1 MSICFS
7 FKNKTS
13 SERCSS
19 KSLNGL
25 LFCRRHSRYNS
36 PRNWFMEENRL
47 SKIIKIQKV
56 WRGYFLRFWLK
67 LAGTGVI
74 NRKLCSNNEELCTL
88 DDRNSVDPLW
98 YFSFEEDKNVW
109 WFDIR
114 TIWESTLVKN
124 IPDNP
129 FNRNKLTIETRTRLR
144 KLAHLHSRRLHWLH
158 HDKNIVFT
166 EEERNIRNWR
176 QVSQILDE
184 NGFYE
189 ISPMLLNSMNT
200 TQSYI
205 FLTMLLEDMKVWA
218 NEHSSKESRRNKYI
232 MWISCAAIQIYNN
245 VNVVNAINEK
255 YVSFLIARLLLTIL
269 NDCQQNYPVCFMIMT
284 SFYRL

>member
-25 LFCRRHSRYNS
+25 LFCKRHSKYIF
-36 PRNWFMEENRL
+36 PRNWFMEEKRL
-47 SKIIKIQKV
+47 SNIIKIQKV
-56 WRGYFLRFWLK
+56 WRGYYIRYWLK
-67 LAGTGVI
+67 LAGPGVL
-74 NRKLCSNNEELCTL
+74 NRKVCSNDEELYTL

-98 YFSFEEDKNVW
+98 YFSFKEDNNVW

-114 TIWESTLVKN
+114 TIWESTLLKN
-124 IPDNP
+124 IPENP
-129 FNRNKLTIETRTRLR
+129 FNRKKLTIETRTRLR
-144 KLAHLHSRRLHWLH
+144 KLAHLHSRRLHFLH

-166 EEERNIRNWR
+166 EEERNIRNWI

-189 ISPMLLNSMNT
+189 ISPMLLNS
-200 TQSYI
+200 
-205 FLTMLLEDMKVWA
+205 
-218 NEHSSKESRRNKYI
+218 SKESRRNKYI
-232 MWISCAAIQIYNN
+232 MWISCATIQIYKN
-245 VNVVNAINEK
+245 VFNEK
-255 YVSFLIARLLLTIL
+255 YVSFLVARLLLTIL
-269 NDCQQNYPVCFMIMT
+269 NDCQQNYPICFMIMT